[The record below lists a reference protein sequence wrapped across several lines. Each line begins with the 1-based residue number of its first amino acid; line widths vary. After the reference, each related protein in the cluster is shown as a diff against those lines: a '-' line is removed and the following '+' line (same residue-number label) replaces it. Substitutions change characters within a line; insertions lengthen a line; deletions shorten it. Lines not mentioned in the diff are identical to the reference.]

1 MITFGIVISALIMV
15 FVPWV
20 QTANGDGQVVA
31 LNPDDRAADVAA
43 LVSGRISQWYVQDGE
58 RVTAGQPLARV
69 IDLDPDYLARLG
81 AERAQIEA
89 EIAAVTQS
97 QSVAGIDVGRAQQ
110 LWREGLLARRDL
122 ELAQIKVADSGAKL
136 AESRAKLQR
145 IDVQLARQS
154 TQVVRAPRDGR
165 IQNLNAALS
174 GGIVSPGTVLASVAP
189 ETADRAVAL
198 YIDGRDIALVRVGQP
213 VRLEFEGWP
222 AIQFSGW
229 PSIAQGIFDGRVRAL
244 DPTSTNSGL
253 FRVLIEPMPGKRAW
267 PDLRFTK
274 LGAKVRG
281 WIQMETVSV
290 GYELWR
296 QLNDFPLEFGREMR
310 ATVNSKDGK
319 GGDGDKGGVPKDD
332 DARTKRKAACELAKL
347 KAENARLQ
355 ERVVALL
362 AQLTSWPRALRAS
375 VTCQALSKIW
385 SRTP

>member
-1 MITFGIVISALIMV
+1 VPYRLEHIAHFPTLASLRPPRTMVITGWMILIGCVMAALIMA
-15 FVPWV
+15 FAPWV

-31 LNPDDRAADVAA
+31 LNPDDRAADVSA
-43 LVSGRISQWYVQDGE
+43 LVSGRITAWYVHDGE

-69 IDLDPDYLARLG
+69 VDLDPDYLARLS
-81 AERAQIEA
+81 AERTQIEA

-97 QSVAGIDVGRAQQ
+97 RATAMLDVNRNAQ
-110 LWREGLLARRDL
+110 LYREGLIARRDY
-122 ELAQIKVADSGAKL
+122 ELAQIKVADSAAKL

-154 TQVVRAPRDGR
+154 SQVVRAPRDGR

-198 YIDGRDIALVRVGQP
+198 YIDGRDIALVRPGQS

-229 PSIAQGIFDGRVRAL
+229 PAVAQGIFDGRVRAL
-244 DPTSTNSGL
+244 DPTSTSGGL
-253 FRVLIEPMPGKRAW
+253 FRVLIEPMPGKKPW
-267 PDLRFTK
+267 PDLHFTK

-296 QLNDFPLEFGREMR
+296 QLNDFPLEFGMEMR
-310 ATVNSKDGK
+310 ARVSGKDGK
-319 GGDGDKGGVPKDD
+319 SGDADKGDVPKDD
-332 DARTKRKAACELAKL
+332 DATVL
-347 KAENARLQ
+347 KAGK
-355 ERVVALL
+355 
-362 AQLTSWPRALRAS
+362 P
-375 VTCQALSKIW
+375 K
-385 SRTP
+385 

>member
-1 MITFGIVISALIMV
+1 VAYKLEHISHFPTLAALRPPRAAFAAAWIIAVGIVVSALIMA

-69 IDLDPDYLARLG
+69 IDLDPDFLARLG
-81 AERAQIEA
+81 AERGQIEA

-97 QSVAGIDVGRAQQ
+97 QSVASIDVGRAQQ

-154 TQVVRAPRDGR
+154 TQVVRSPRDGR

-213 VRLEFEGWP
+213 ARLEFEGWP

-310 ATVNSKDGK
+310 ATVNSRDGK

-332 DARTKRKAACELAKL
+332 DATVL
-347 KAENARLQ
+347 KAGK
-355 ERVVALL
+355 
-362 AQLTSWPRALRAS
+362 T
-375 VTCQALSKIW
+375 K
-385 SRTP
+385 

>member
-1 MITFGIVISALIMV
+1 MPYRLEHLEHFPTLAGMKAPRVVVITAWMVMIAIIAAALVMA

-31 LNPDDRAADVAA
+31 LNPDDRTSDVSA
-43 LVSGRISQWYVQDGE
+43 LVSGRISEWYVKDGE
-58 RVTAGQPLARV
+58 QVKAGQPIARV
-69 IDLDPDYLARLG
+69 VDLDPDYLTRLA

-97 QSVAGIDVGRAQQ
+97 RATAMLDVNRTSA
-110 LWREGLLARRDL
+110 LFREGLIARRDY
-122 ELAQIKVADSGAKL
+122 ELAQIKVAEGGAKL

-154 TQVVRAPRDGR
+154 SQVVRAPRAGR
-165 IQNLNAALS
+165 IQTVNAGLS
-174 GGIVSPGTVLASVAP
+174 GSVVSPGSVLASIAP
-189 ETADRAVAL
+189 ETAERAIAL
-198 YIDGRDIALVRVGQP
+198 YIDGRDIALVRPGQH

-229 PSIAQGIFDGRVRAL
+229 PSVAQGIFDGRVRAL
-244 DPTSTNSGL
+244 DPTSSSGGL
-253 FRVLIEPMPGKRAW
+253 FRVLIEPDPAKKPW

-296 QLNDFPLEFGREMR
+296 QLNDFPLEF
-310 ATVNSKDGK
+310 SKEIKASIGGK
-319 GGDGDKGGVPKDD
+319 DTGGAPAKDD
-332 DARTKRKAACELAKL
+332 DATVRKAGKP
-347 KAENARLQ
+347 K
-355 ERVVALL
+355 
-362 AQLTSWPRALRAS
+362 
-375 VTCQALSKIW
+375 
-385 SRTP
+385 

>member
-1 MITFGIVISALIMV
+1 MPYRLEHLDHFPTLAGMKPPRTMVVAGWIILIGIVLAALIMA

-31 LNPDDRAADVAA
+31 LYPDDRAADVSA
-43 LVSGRISQWYVQDGE
+43 LVSGRITEWYVHDGE
-58 RVTAGQPLARV
+58 RVTAGQPIARV
-69 IDLDPDYLARLG
+69 VDLDPDYLARLG

-97 QSVAGIDVGRAQQ
+97 QSVAGLDVRRNAQ
-110 LWREGLLARRDL
+110 LFREGLIARRDY

-154 TQVVRAPRDGR
+154 SQVVRAPRDGR

-174 GGIVSPGTVLASVAP
+174 GSLVSPGSVLATVAP

-198 YIDGRDIALVRVGQP
+198 YIDGRDIALVRVGQH

-229 PSIAQGIFDGRVRAL
+229 PSVAQGIFDGRVRAL
-244 DPTSTNSGL
+244 DPTSTSGGL
-253 FRVLIEPMPGKRAW
+253 FRVLIEPAPGKKPW

-290 GYELWR
+290 GYEMWR
-296 QLNDFPLEFGREMR
+296 QLNDFPMEFGKEMR
-310 ATVNSKDGK
+310 ATVNGKGDGK
-319 GGDGDKGGVPKDD
+319 GGDAEKGGVPKDD
-332 DARTKRKAACELAKL
+332 DATVL
-347 KAENARLQ
+347 KAGK
-355 ERVVALL
+355 
-362 AQLTSWPRALRAS
+362 P
-375 VTCQALSKIW
+375 K
-385 SRTP
+385 

>member
-1 MITFGIVISALIMV
+1 MPYRFEHLEHFPTLAALRPPRSAFAAGWIVAIGIVLAAAIMA

-31 LNPDDRAADVAA
+31 LNPDDRPQDISA
-43 LVSGRISQWYVQDGE
+43 LVSGRIASWFVQDGE
-58 RVTAGQPLARV
+58 RVTAGQPIARV
-69 IDLDPDYLARLG
+69 IDLDPDFLARLG

-97 QSVAGIDVGRAQQ
+97 QSVAGIDVGRARQ
-110 LWREGLLARRDL
+110 LWSEGLIARRDL

-154 TQVVRAPRDGR
+154 SQVVRAPRDGR

-174 GGIVSPGTVLASVAP
+174 GGVVSPGSVLASVAP
-189 ETADRAVAL
+189 ETAERAVAL
-198 YIDGRDIALVRVGQP
+198 YIDGRDVALVRPGQT

-229 PSIAQGIFDGRVRAL
+229 PSVAQGIFDGRVRAL
-244 DPTSTNSGL
+244 DPTSSPSGL
-253 FRVLIEPMPGKRAW
+253 FRVLVEPLPGKKPW
-267 PDLRFTK
+267 PDLRFTR

-296 QLNDFPLEFGREMR
+296 QLNDFPLEFGRGQHPGE
-310 ATVNSKDGK
+310 TTGGK
-319 GGDGDKGGVPKDD
+319 SGNAKGEIPKDD
-332 DARTKRKAACELAKL
+332 DATVL
-347 KAENARLQ
+347 KAGK
-355 ERVVALL
+355 
-362 AQLTSWPRALRAS
+362 P
-375 VTCQALSKIW
+375 K
-385 SRTP
+385 